1 MRSQATDYETEMYMF
16 YKLMQKCPK
25 LYCSCLINSVCASN
39 DLAKLESSFSFAN
52 ALNVLGYKHGVFKR
66 FYRDDG
72 RFDHI
77 YYVFN
82 GNGELVRK
90 CNFAAELAEF
100 ARENANLECFAADQ
114 RKVVQDVYRT
124 PELLQLQGVN
134 YKILNGPVQLV
145 E

>member
-1 MRSQATDYETEMYMF
+1 
-16 YKLMQKCPK
+16 MQ
-25 LYCSCLINSVCASN
+25 
-39 DLAKLESSFSFAN
+39 KLESSFSFAGS
-52 ALNVLGYKHGVFKR
+52 LNVLGYNHGMFKR

-77 YYVFN
+77 YYVFD

-114 RKVVQDVYRT
+114 RKVVQDVYRA
-124 PELLQLQGVN
+124 PELLQLEGVN

-145 E
+145 EQQQGLALFIGQTNSAKGKQ